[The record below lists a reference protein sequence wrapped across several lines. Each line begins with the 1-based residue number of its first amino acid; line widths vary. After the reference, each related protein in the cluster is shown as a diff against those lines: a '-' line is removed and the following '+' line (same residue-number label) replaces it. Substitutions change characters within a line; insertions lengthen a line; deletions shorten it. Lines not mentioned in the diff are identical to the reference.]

1 MSDQIPLA
9 RSSTITN
16 TVSLNSQLF
25 SPPNTQLIFYRTNSI
40 DTVVFFFSWFLLR
53 SMIHQQLIPYKPITL
68 HSCGTLVCYSYCI
81 PIILYHTWSLHWT
94 WQLIS
99 LCTVSVLFYWLLFS
113 ALVLNTLCTPMHHSN
128 CYVLLNLYW
137 LSTHPYK
144 QLPIDYIYYP
154 PLSSHGKYSNGEES
168 HLLAKWV

>member
-25 SPPNTQLIFYRTNSI
+25 SPPNTQLIFYHTNSI
-40 DTVVFFFSWFLLR
+40 DTVVFPSPDSFCGQWSNNNL
-53 SMIHQQLIPYKPITL
+53 YPIKSTTL
-68 HSCGTLVCYSYCI
+68 HSCG
-81 PIILYHTWSLHWT
+81 ILYHTWSLHWT

-99 LCTVSVLFYWLLFS
+99 LCTESVLSTDYYSLLWSSTLYTLKYFS
-113 ALVLNTLCTPMHHSN
+113 TQIATSSAT
-128 CYVLLNLYW
+128 YIDY
-137 LSTHPYK
+137 
-144 QLPIDYIYYP
+144 QLIHISILPVDYIYYP

>member
-16 TVSLNSQLF
+16 IISLNSHLF

-40 DTVVFFFSWFLLR
+40 DTVVFSFSWFLLR

-99 LCTVSVLFYWLLFS
+99 LCTSSVLFYWLLFS
-113 ALVLNTLCTPMHHSN
+113 ALVLNTLCTQIYHSIA
-128 CYVLLNLYW
+128 VSS
-137 LSTHPYK
+137 STYINY
-144 QLPIDYIYYP
+144 QLIQKTSYQLKYIYYT
-154 PLSSHGKYSNGEES
+154 PLSLLMVSIQMGKNPTY
-168 HLLAKWV
+168 

>member
-40 DTVVFFFSWFLLR
+40 DTVVFSFSWFLLR

-68 HSCGTLVCYSYCI
+68 HSCGTLVSYSYCI

-99 LCTVSVLFYWLLFS
+99 LCTSSVLFYWLLFS
-113 ALVLNTLCTPMHHSN
+113 ALVLNTLCTQIYHSN
-128 CYVLLNLYW
+128 CCVLFQPILTINSFRKTSY
-137 LSTHPYK
+137 
-144 QLPIDYIYYP
+144 QLKYIYYT
-154 PLSSHGKYSNGEES
+154 PLSLLMVSIQMGKNPTY
-168 HLLAKWV
+168 